1 MQGDEEVLEVGAG
14 VCRVLEIGAG
24 VCRRGVGGRCR
35 REVEVLEVGAGGCT
49 GVGGRCRG
57 MKRCWR

>member
-35 REVEVLEVGAGGCT
+35 REVEVLEVGAGG
-49 GVGGRCRG
+49 G
-57 MKRCWR
+57 